1 MSPLPDT
8 IRRSPKQARETFR
21 KTLAAAER
29 RYGEGRRAYQTAYAA
44 LKHSFEKIGDHWEPK
59 AHKGPS
65 DARAAQTRPR
75 GDGGPPSAG
84 GVDVLGHTRAELLE
98 RAKRLDITGR
108 SRMTKEEL
116 GRAIARKQ
124 D

>member
-1 MSPLPDT
+1 MPPLPDT
-8 IRRSPKQARETFR
+8 IRRSPKHAQETFR
-21 KTLAAAER
+21 KTLRAAEKQ
-29 RYGEGRRAYQTAYAA
+29 YGEGRRAYQTAYAA

-59 AHKGPS
+59 KHKGPS
-65 DARAAQTRPR
+65 DARSAQTRP
-75 GDGGPPSAG
+75 DDHAPPSAG

-98 RAKRLDITGR
+98 RAKKLDITGR
-108 SRMTKEEL
+108 SRMNKEEL

>member
-1 MSPLPDT
+1 MPPLPGT
-8 IRRSPKQARETFR
+8 IRRSPEHAQAIFR
-21 KTLAAAER
+21 KTLQAAER
-29 RYGEGRRAYQTAYAA
+29 EYGNGRRAYQTAYAA

-59 AHKGPS
+59 RRTGPS
-65 DARAAQTRPR
+65 DARAAEHRR
-75 GDGGPPSAG
+75 GGGGPPSAG

-98 RAKRLDITGR
+98 RAKRLGITGR
-108 SRMTKEEL
+108 SRMNKEEI